1 MTLLEL
7 LVKGLSCAWSLEADG
22 AVQDKHGQIWFYKS
36 GKPYYTGI
44 IWAADP
50 KSIAFDWVHCG
61 PLLARSDDYATA
73 IVTREQYEAAIAA
86 QQPVWNGEGLP
97 PVGSD
102 VEFTLDTDKYS
113 VQGNIPENGQVVNVV
128 AHKQTTDGNPVA
140 VVYWDERGSGRAAA
154 FIKAAFSPL
163 RTEAERKREAE
174 VDELIDAITLT
185 LTDIYASQRFMDAI
199 ESGKIPGVELT
210 K

>member
-7 LVKGLSCAWSLEADG
+7 LVKELSFAWPLEADG
-22 AVQDKHGQIWFYKS
+22 AVQDRYRQVWFYKS

-73 IVTREQYEAAIAA
+73 IVTREQYESAIAI

-97 PVGSD
+97 PVGSECEVAGQFGD
-102 VEFTLDTDKYS
+102 GFYTCKILAHTTF
-113 VQGNIPENGQVVNVV
+113 GNC
-128 AHKQTTDGNPVA
+128 AVA
-140 VVYWDERGSGRAAA
+140 VYQVGEDVSTGYAECFR
-154 FIKAAFSPL
+154 PL
-163 RTEAERKREAE
+163 RTEADRKCEEFVSLVMGWMQYAAHGE
-174 VDELIDAITLT
+174 IEF
-185 LTDIYASQRFMDAI
+185 IYKKISA
-199 ESGKIPGVELT
+199 GKIPGVELS